1 MGGSRRALHK
11 NHWLI
16 SSELATGASWRA
28 EEHGD
33 MTRQQQDNKCSMWF
47 RPQTCEWGKNRSF
60 GQPLSLYWYSLGR
73 HIKSLQISVDCED
86 DGATQH
92 RRSMIF
98 VRLCRDIAGCKHCWT
113 PRDIYVGICWTNS
126 GSRWWSECDIN
137 IGRVV
142 ISILVNFVTSSL
154 VKVGGSLRWSS
165 WDIYVGR
172 SGDFYFGHN

>member
-1 MGGSRRALHK
+1 MAGRGARRHDQ
-11 NHWLI
+11 
-16 SSELATGASWRA
+16 TT
-28 EEHGD
+28 
-33 MTRQQQDNKCSMWF
+33 TRQQMFDVVQAPNMRVWKKQVVRATPLTLLIF
-47 RPQTCEWGKNRSF
+47 ARPSYQIITDIGGLQR
-60 GQPLSLYWYSLGR
+60 GR
-73 HIKSLQISVDCED
+73 
-86 DGATQH
+86 GTQH

-126 GSRWWSECDIN
+126 GSRWWSECVIN

-172 SGDFYFGHN
+172 SGDFYFRHK